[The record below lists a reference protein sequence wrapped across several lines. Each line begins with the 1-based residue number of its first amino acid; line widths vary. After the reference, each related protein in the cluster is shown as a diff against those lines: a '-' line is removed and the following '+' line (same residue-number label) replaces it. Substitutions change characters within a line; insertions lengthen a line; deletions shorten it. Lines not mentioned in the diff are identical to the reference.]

1 MNFKASKPD
10 ARILILQIVAASILS
25 FYFKSQLATFCF
37 FLVIDFLLVRGK
49 SIFPKACCV
58 CVLKCFDLGLAYR
71 GDSRSF
77 GCASVIPYDDR
88 PGVSNLFAP

>member
-1 MNFKASKPD
+1 MGKGIKTRVSEKKGIKAID
-10 ARILILQIVAASILS
+10 NAAVASERMKEAYIR
-25 FYFKSQLATFCF
+25 T
-37 FLVIDFLLVRGK
+37 K